1 MAINLNTIKGKLS
14 PVGNRVIV
22 ENMYF
27 GEQKTKAGLIIT
39 NDDGNVRG
47 IYPRWGQVYAKGPRN
62 TDPYEVGDWIL
73 IEHGRWTRSVN
84 LDDGNGEKDL
94 RMIETESI
102 LGWSKTKPEDVF
114 YGKSSTAD
122 FTPDKI
128 TADAFV

>member
-1 MAINLNTIKGKLS
+1 MSININTISGTLR

-47 IYPRWGQVYAKGPRN
+47 IYPRWGQVYAKGPEN
-62 TDPYEVGDWIL
+62 KDEYDVGDWVL
-73 IEHGRWTRSVN
+73 IEHGRWTRSVKI
-84 LDDGNGEKDL
+84 DDGESEKEL

-102 LGWSKTKPEDVF
+102 LGWSKTKPEDVVI
-114 YGKSSTAD
+114 GKSSVSDFSSTAKD
-122 FTPDKI
+122 F
-128 TADAFV
+128 VRG